1 MKATASKQVTGVT
14 VGAVLLLAAC
24 STPDP
29 VNLTGKNP
37 RPGNGEPD
45 AGAVWDGSFEDDSG
59 DGEPVDD
66 GCGEP
71 PVSHAAFT
79 RASLLGAA
87 ADCAAWHHCRF
98 ESAAASLRDKARAF
112 EKEASDDALHA
123 ARLAWH
129 KAMLAW
135 SRVELFQFGPVA
147 PVTVDEYH
155 GKGIRNLI
163 YAWPRMSRC
172 QVEEQVALQRYLENG
187 VDKVLI
193 NARGLFASEYLLF
206 YPGTDHACAASSQ
219 TASAWSG
226 FDDDELGRRKR
237 AYGAAIAENILGK
250 ARELSTSWLDAGGN
264 FKEKLVSASGYGSD
278 QEALNVVAWSL
289 VYLEREVKDWKLGVP
304 AGYTVAAPIDGPESP
319 YAGVATESIRAN
331 LRGFRSLFQGCGH
344 DGEGIGFDDWLSAAG
359 HPDLAD
365 EIVNAWKKAQEAAD
379 AFPSFHKASAE
390 EVDTLYWA
398 VKELTDLLKA
408 DLFGP
413 GSPLNLKLPAT
424 VEGDTD

>member
-1 MKATASKQVTGVT
+1 MTLSKQVTL
-14 VGAVLLLAAC
+14 GAIGSVLLLVSC

-37 RPGNGEPD
+37 RPGNSDPD
-45 AGAVWDGSFEDDSG
+45 AGAVWDGSFEDDAG
-59 DGEPVDD
+59 DGGLVDD
-66 GCGEP
+66 NCGEP
-71 PVSHAAFT
+71 PVSHANFT

-87 ADCAAWHHCRF
+87 AECAAWHHCRF
-98 ESAAASLRDKARAF
+98 ESAAASLRDKARALD
-112 EKEASDDALHA
+112 EEAGEEALHA

-135 SRVELFQFGPVA
+135 SQVELFQFGPVA

-163 YAWPRMSRC
+163 YAWPRMSRR
-172 QVEEQVALQRYLENG
+172 QIEDQVALQRYLESG

-206 YPGTDHACAASSQ
+206 YPGTDHAPDASSQ
-219 TASAWSG
+219 TAAAWSS
-226 FDDDELGRRKR
+226 FDEDELGRRKR
-237 AYGAAIAENILGK
+237 AYGAAIAENILDK
-250 ARELSTSWLDAGGN
+250 ARELTSSWGDAGGS
-264 FKEKLVSASGYGSD
+264 FKDKLVSASGYGSD

-304 AGYTVAAPIDGPESP
+304 AGYTATAPIDGPESP
-319 YAGVATESIRAN
+319 YAGVATENIRAN

-344 DGEGIGFDDWLSAAG
+344 EGEGIGFDDWLSAAG
-359 HPDLAD
+359 HPELAD
-365 EIVNAWKKAQEAAD
+365 EIVNAWKKAQEVAD
-379 AFPSFHKASAE
+379 AFPPFHQASAE
-390 EVDTLYWA
+390 EIDTLYWA